1 LIIIAGC
8 YYQNNKMYPSGIFR
22 KPFVGL
28 AVYFAIIL
36 LTLLRMDSVYSQ
48 SIPLTNNNT
57 AAQQHAEHILDNL
70 VISEHIPLT
79 GQLASGDYILL
90 VDFTP
95 FVTSIEGHS
104 HIALKVPCNE
114 DGTSKIAIVTG
125 IAPNLNTLN
134 IGNAINNGTL
144 DGNSLDL
151 SDEGNSCLYHAELP
165 NNISDIA
172 LVNTSNQTLNFNEGG
187 YPSVTVSAH
196 GTAIQHMAVPAA
208 MMTNQTLATAP

>member
-1 LIIIAGC
+1 M
-8 YYQNNKMYPSGIFR
+8 NPSKIFR
-22 KPFVGL
+22 ELFVGL
-28 AVYFAIIL
+28 TVSSAIIL
-36 LTLLRMDSVYSQ
+36 LTLSGMDSAFAQTMSM
-48 SIPLTNNNT
+48 STTSNSSNNT
-57 AAQQHAEHILDNL
+57 AQQHAEHILDNL

-90 VDFTP
+90 MDFTP

-114 DGTSKIAIVTG
+114 DGTSKVTVVAG

-144 DGNSLDL
+144 DGDSLDL
-151 SDEGNSCLYHAELP
+151 SDEGNLCLYHAELP
-165 NNISDIA
+165 NNISDIT

-187 YPSVTVSAH
+187 YPSITVSAH
-196 GTAIQHMAVPAA
+196 GTAIQHIAA
-208 MMTNQTLATAP
+208 PTMMNQTSTTAP

>member
-1 LIIIAGC
+1 M
-8 YYQNNKMYPSGIFR
+8 NPSKIFR
-22 KPFVGL
+22 ELFVRL
-28 AVYFAIIL
+28 TVSSAIIL
-36 LTLLRMDSVYSQ
+36 LTLSGMDSTYTQ
-48 SIPLTNNNT
+48 TMSISTTSNSSNNT
-57 AAQQHAEHILDNL
+57 VQQHAEHILDNL

-90 VDFTP
+90 MDFTP

-114 DGTSKIAIVTG
+114 DGTSKVTVVAG

-144 DGNSLDL
+144 DGDSLDL
-151 SDEGNSCLYHAELP
+151 SDEGYSCLYHAELP

-187 YPSVTVSAH
+187 YPSITVSAH
-196 GTAIQHMAVPAA
+196 GTAIQHIAA
-208 MMTNQTLATAP
+208 PTMMNQTSTTAP

>member
-1 LIIIAGC
+1 MLG
-8 YYQNNKMYPSGIFR
+8 KL
-22 KPFVGL
+22 FVGL
-28 AVYFAIIL
+28 AISFAMIL
-36 LTLLRMDSVYSQ
+36 LTFLGMDNVYSQ
-48 SIPLTNNNT
+48 SVTLTNNST
-57 AAQQHAEHILDNL
+57 VQQHTEHILDNL

-90 VDFTP
+90 MDFTP

-114 DGTSKIAIVTG
+114 DGTPKVTIVTG

-144 DGNSLDL
+144 NGDSLDL
-151 SDEGNSCLYHAELP
+151 SAEGNSCLYHAELP

-196 GTAIQHMAVPAA
+196 GTAIQHMGAPAA
-208 MMTNQTLATAP
+208 TMMSNQTLTTAP

>member
-1 LIIIAGC
+1 M
-8 YYQNNKMYPSGIFR
+8 NPSKIFR
-22 KPFVGL
+22 ELFVGL
-28 AVYFAIIL
+28 TVSSAIIL
-36 LTLLRMDSVYSQ
+36 LTLSGMDSTYTQTMSM
-48 SIPLTNNNT
+48 STTSNSSNNT
-57 AAQQHAEHILDNL
+57 VQQHAEHILDNL

-90 VDFTP
+90 MDFTP

-104 HIALKVPCNE
+104 HIALKVPCNA
-114 DGTSKIAIVTG
+114 DGTSKVTVVAG

-144 DGNSLDL
+144 DGDSLDL
-151 SDEGNSCLYHAELP
+151 SDEGYSCLYHAELP

-187 YPSVTVSAH
+187 YPSITVSAH
-196 GTAIQHMAVPAA
+196 GTAIQHIAA
-208 MMTNQTLATAP
+208 PTMMNQTSTTAP

>member
-1 LIIIAGC
+1 MIHSEVLNSLWLIMPLTI
-8 YYQNNKMYPSGIFR
+8 
-22 KPFVGL
+22 V
-28 AVYFAIIL
+28 L
-36 LTLLRMDSVYSQ
+36 LVIPVNMSYSQ
-48 SIPLTNNNT
+48 LITTTNNAT
-57 AAQQHAEHILDNL
+57 SPEQHAQHILDNL

-90 VDFTP
+90 MDFTP

-114 DGTSKIAIVTG
+114 DGTSKVAVVAG

-196 GTAIQHMAVPAA
+196 GTAIQHMAAPTT
-208 MMTNQTLATAP
+208 MTMTNQTPTLVP

>member
-1 LIIIAGC
+1 M
-8 YYQNNKMYPSGIFR
+8 NPSKIFR
-22 KPFVGL
+22 ELFVRL
-28 AVYFAIIL
+28 TVSSAIIL
-36 LTLLRMDSVYSQ
+36 LTLSGMDSTYTQTMSM
-48 SIPLTNNNT
+48 STTSNSSNNT
-57 AAQQHAEHILDNL
+57 VQQHAEHILDNL

-90 VDFTP
+90 MDFTP

-114 DGTSKIAIVTG
+114 DGTSKVTVVAG

-144 DGNSLDL
+144 DGGSLDL
-151 SDEGNSCLYHAELP
+151 SDEGYSCLYHAELP

-187 YPSVTVSAH
+187 YPSITVSAH
-196 GTAIQHMAVPAA
+196 GTAIQHIAA
-208 MMTNQTLATAP
+208 PTMMNQTSTTTP

>member
-1 LIIIAGC
+1 M
-8 YYQNNKMYPSGIFR
+8 NPSKIFR
-22 KPFVGL
+22 ELFVGL
-28 AVYFAIIL
+28 TVSSAIIL
-36 LTLLRMDSVYSQ
+36 LTLSGMDSAYTQAMSM
-48 SIPLTNNNT
+48 STTSNSSNNT
-57 AAQQHAEHILDNL
+57 AQQHAEHILDNL

-90 VDFTP
+90 MDFTP

-114 DGTSKIAIVTG
+114 DGTSKVTVVAG

-144 DGNSLDL
+144 DGGSLDL
-151 SDEGNSCLYHAELP
+151 SDEGYSCLYHAELP

-187 YPSVTVSAH
+187 YPSITVSAH
-196 GTAIQHMAVPAA
+196 GTAIQHIAA
-208 MMTNQTLATAP
+208 PTMMN

>member
-1 LIIIAGC
+1 MDST
-8 YYQNNKMYPSGIFR
+8 KRFR
-22 KPFVGL
+22 ELFVGL
-28 AVYFAIIL
+28 TISSAIIL
-36 LTLLRMDSVYSQ
+36 FILPGTDSAHTQ
-48 SIPLTNNNT
+48 SISLTENST
-57 AAQQHAEHILDNL
+57 AQQHAEHIIDNL

-90 VDFTP
+90 MDFTP

-114 DGTSKIAIVTG
+114 DGTSKVTVVTG

-144 DGNSLDL
+144 DGDSLDL
-151 SDEGNSCLYHAELP
+151 SNEGNSCLYHAELP

-196 GTAIQHMAVPAA
+196 GTAIQHMAEPTT
-208 MMTNQTLATAP
+208 MRIPNQTSATVT